1 VDIPSIATCSLISSL
16 YKTTTQLQ
24 DNQALCTS
32 SSSNLIA
39 TVSADINKL
48 ALRVIKISVSDRTRK
63 ARMQSCQESLVSLGS
78 QFSLDKKIAA
88 ADKLFESCVEALK
101 LVDLNVLEEVEKSG
115 EAALNCLLEL
125 KESEDYSK
133 LFLNIQQFGAKL
145 VKFIEHSVQRYHDS
159 RWVIQKERV
168 LTQADVIRILL
179 PMLIE
184 SMREVLRN
192 PRNHSTRTA
201 RDIFFEAV
209 KSSISGIISTYKHIG
224 TVEESNNGVFIK
236 KMDAFFDNTED
247 YNNDTDFHSLEQLI
261 RWIIQH
267 SLAVAK
273 AGTKDDDA
281 EITAACQKILTEF
294 NNLKR
299 LLTEEVKLANHNA
312 KLSFQTLSDIFELLE
327 QRVNGAL
334 LRLAISSFSC
344 VSEPLDHL
352 VSSILNSSV
361 PPSARLSDDICE
373 EIKNLDL
380 QTDRIFQLC
389 HFCVFC
395 TSDPEKAQKIRS
407 VGKVLEILETD
418 LVPALLKLYFNPED
432 QGARSFVRIL
442 RKLWKSLLENLSSA
456 VLDIVDPTAYCV
468 ILVEEATKIAKQ
480 LRSELYNQNKNELQS
495 ILGIL
500 IGMSETGVDLAWKE
514 IGERSLQDNPSCTM
528 KPLADNHPLV
538 MAERSIWEVRAAAKL
553 VVETI
558 EDLSLHQSLLKRVQV
573 LVSSLGDVVYLMT
586 ENDGTKTCETSNIL
600 GSLIEPNNEQVF
612 EETKLDLDKTPPPFK
627 RTRSTTTCLSFR
639 AKHNLNKTAA
649 VAQDLRKNLYKI
661 TIDLT
666 PFTPNPAALPLRPS
680 VLKNKTVINENKDNF
695 DTPIKRSANGS
706 KIIRRSSARLS
717 SVLNELSA
725 LSHELSINLEN
736 EDDQD
741 DQINHQLNLEKGKE
755 NENKGNSSLRRV
767 ALKNVTN
774 RNTSPKVQS
783 CSPNMSKEITKTSF
797 LINSFERLKDIENVE
812 NKLLVISHCDI
823 VSDI

>member
-1 VDIPSIATCSLISSL
+1 
-16 YKTTTQLQ
+16 
-24 DNQALCTS
+24 
-32 SSSNLIA
+32 
-39 TVSADINKL
+39 
-48 ALRVIKISVSDRTRK
+48 
-63 ARMQSCQESLVSLGS
+63 
-78 QFSLDKKIAA
+78 
-88 ADKLFESCVEALK
+88 
-101 LVDLNVLEEVEKSG
+101 
-115 EAALNCLLEL
+115 
-125 KESEDYSK
+125 
-133 LFLNIQQFGAKL
+133 
-145 VKFIEHSVQRYHDS
+145 
-159 RWVIQKERV
+159 
-168 LTQADVIRILL
+168 
-179 PMLIE
+179 
-184 SMREVLRN
+184 
-192 PRNHSTRTA
+192 
-201 RDIFFEAV
+201 
-209 KSSISGIISTYKHIG
+209 
-224 TVEESNNGVFIK
+224 
-236 KMDAFFDNTED
+236 
-247 YNNDTDFHSLEQLI
+247 
-261 RWIIQH
+261 
-267 SLAVAK
+267 
-273 AGTKDDDA
+273 
-281 EITAACQKILTEF
+281 
-294 NNLKR
+294 
-299 LLTEEVKLANHNA
+299 
-312 KLSFQTLSDIFELLE
+312 
-327 QRVNGAL
+327 
-334 LRLAISSFSC
+334 
-344 VSEPLDHL
+344 
-352 VSSILNSSV
+352 
-361 PPSARLSDDICE
+361 
-373 EIKNLDL
+373 
-380 QTDRIFQLC
+380 
-389 HFCVFC
+389 
-395 TSDPEKAQKIRS
+395 
-407 VGKVLEILETD
+407 
-418 LVPALLKLYFNPED
+418 
-432 QGARSFVRIL
+432 
-442 RKLWKSLLENLSSA
+442 
-456 VLDIVDPTAYCV
+456 
-468 ILVEEATKIAKQ
+468 
-480 LRSELYNQNKNELQS
+480 
-495 ILGIL
+495 
-500 IGMSETGVDLAWKE
+500 MSETGVDLAWKE
-514 IGERSLQDNPSCTM
+514 IGERSLQDNPICTM

-573 LVSSLGDVVYLMT
+573 LVSSLGDVVTLMT

-600 GSLIEPNNEQVF
+600 GSLIEPNNEQEF